1 MVDQTV
7 LNLTVL
13 NLIVLDLMVLDSTL
27 TSPRQ
32 AALQQGLQSP

>member
-7 LNLTVL
+7 LNLMVL
-13 NLIVLDLMVLDSTL
+13 NLMVLDSTL